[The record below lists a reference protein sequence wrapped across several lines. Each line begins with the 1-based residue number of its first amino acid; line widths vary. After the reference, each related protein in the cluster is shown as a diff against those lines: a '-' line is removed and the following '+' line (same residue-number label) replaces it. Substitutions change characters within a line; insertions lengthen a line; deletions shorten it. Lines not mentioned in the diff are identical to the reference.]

1 MLFREQ
7 ITNAFVPQQQP
18 CIIRTQFCVFLTT
31 LTITFEDNFTLPSL
45 DPFKC
50 GNGQKLRNLRGLC
63 KPKAQ
68 KKESDEELSGAQFL
82 CEKILRYLTLE
93 EALDHRRP
101 RRMQC

>member
-1 MLFREQ
+1 MWKRSKTEESQ
-7 ITNAFVPQQQP
+7 RAQ
-18 CIIRTQFCVFLTT
+18 
-31 LTITFEDNFTLPSL
+31 
-45 DPFKC
+45 
-50 GNGQKLRNLRGLC
+50 
-63 KPKAQ
+63 AQ